1 MAWILPCAATRRN
14 ASMHTQLLQ
23 GLLRGIACFVILG
36 ERLAKR
42 SQILCVLDSLED
54 IIAHEVRG
62 RSAIVLCTSADG
74 SRLIVRQFCLHLC
87 HQPSFRMVG
96 RAGQ

>member
-1 MAWILPCAATRRN
+1 
-14 ASMHTQLLQ
+14 MHTQLLQ
-23 GLLRGIACFVILG
+23 GLLRGIACSVILG

-54 IIAHEVRG
+54 IIAHEVRD

-87 HQPSFRMVG
+87 HQPSFRM
-96 RAGQ
+96 A